1 MDRSAERSVRHVI
14 TAMFDEG
21 ERVTLKYMKYA
32 ITAVLAFAIGCGGTD
47 IPRPAPGTYEIGRN
61 SYEETLE
68 RYNEPQSRVTRL
80 HNGMTIESLIYAFG
94 SQVSSAAHNT
104 NVVLTRGT
112 IFHFH
117 DGSLVGYEFTSSW
130 EVDHSDFDE
139 LRVPQIVGGKSQ
151 RADVIELFGDP
162 TGYYGF
168 PMTDEKDTNALVYRY
183 NEIQQG
189 GGRTSS
195 FEKLLIVTLDATGT
209 VSDVDLKATSSRID
223 D

>member
-1 MDRSAERSVRHVI
+1 
-14 TAMFDEG
+14 MFYEG
-21 ERVTLKYMKYA
+21 GRMTPNYMKHA
-32 ITAVLAFAIGCGGTD
+32 IIAVLAFAIGCGGTN
-47 IPRPAPGTYEIGRN
+47 IPRSAPGTYEIGRN
-61 SYEETLE
+61 GYQETLE
-68 RYNEPQSRVTRL
+68 RYHEPQARVTRL
-80 HNGMTIESLIYAFG
+80 HNGMNIESLIYSFA
-94 SQVSSAAHNT
+94 SQVASAAHNT
-104 NVVLTRGT
+104 NVVPTRVT

-117 DGSLVGYEFTSSW
+117 DDLLVGYEFTSSW
-130 EVDHSDFDE
+130 EEDHSDFDE

-151 RADVIELFGDP
+151 RADVTELLGEP

-209 VSDVDLKATSSRID
+209 VSDVDLTATTSRIED
-223 D
+223 